1 MQELQGVLQALVP
14 DKAEAVIGTVSGTI
28 GAFFTLLFGGWTD
41 ALMMLIIAMGID
53 FVTGM
58 LAAAI
63 QPTTKFEYSK
73 GVVGIGKKATIL
85 LIVALGHIADIALGA
100 SVVEYAVIYAY
111 LANEALSIIGNAE
124 AAGVPVPNVVKMAYT
139 AINDKGESAL
149 KRGGIK

>member
-1 MQELQGVLQALVP
+1 MQELQGVLHALVP

-41 ALMMLIIAMGID
+41 ALVMLIVAMGID

-73 GVVGIGKKATIL
+73 GVVGIGKKTTIL
-85 LIVALGHIADIALGA
+85 LIVALGHVADMALGT
-100 SVVEYAVIYAY
+100 SLVEYAVIYAY
-111 LANEALSIIGNAE
+111 LAIEAASIIGNAE
-124 AAGVPVPNVVKMAYT
+124 AIGVPVPNVIKMAYT
-139 AINDKGESAL
+139 AVGDKGNEAA